1 MNTIMELTFT
11 PQTMKLFS
19 FLKENPTAV
28 YKKGNHYKF
37 LYFEPLDVY
46 ISEFTYKG
54 IKFRKL
60 ESKNLKLAGWKLVRD
75 MPISLAKPD
84 LITVLKDLEKVRI
97 KENRQGTG
105 IKLTGWI
112 LETLTLG
119 LYTKQETALFV
130 RLLYINGYSC
140 EDIAGLFSAI
150 VKRPAL
156 ARYFIKEL
164 SNLERDVT

>member
-60 ESKNLKLAGWKLVRD
+60 ESNNLKLAGCKLVTD
-75 MPISLAKPD
+75 SQIFLAKPQ
-84 LITVLKDLEKVRI
+84 LITFL
-97 KENRQGTG
+97 N
-105 IKLTGWI
+105 
-112 LETLTLG
+112 
-119 LYTKQETALFV
+119 
-130 RLLYINGYSC
+130 YI
-140 EDIAGLFSAI
+140 
-150 VKRPAL
+150 
-156 ARYFIKEL
+156 
-164 SNLERDVT
+164 